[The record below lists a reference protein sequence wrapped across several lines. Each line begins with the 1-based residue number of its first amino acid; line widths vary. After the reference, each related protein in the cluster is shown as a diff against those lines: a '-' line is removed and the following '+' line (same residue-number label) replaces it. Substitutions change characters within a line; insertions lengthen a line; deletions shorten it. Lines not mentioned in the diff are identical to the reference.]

1 MLHNTFCRRLAAL
14 VLTLAVA
21 VSAVLPVFA
30 VYPMPIQTA
39 TETEAVYL
47 FNADTGK
54 TLLTQNADQPR
65 YVASLTKMMTALLL
79 LESGKDLNGEVTVP
93 TDLTQEFKD
102 IQNANGT
109 TMGLRIGETVR
120 RIDLLNA
127 LLITSAN
134 AAASVIAWD
143 VGGSLN
149 AFIQQMNARAA
160 ELGCTSATFTCAHG
174 LYDYGNVASAED
186 MAKIAAACAANET
199 FAQVAG
205 STTYTLG
212 QTNFHSEQRTISSS
226 NPLMDASGAYY
237 KDSVKWVK
245 GGFTTL
251 AGRCAVALAQKDG
264 HTYGLVILGS
274 DSNEHLYSECDEL
287 FDWAFASFA
296 DRPLVDTQTVVTT
309 VDLTKCR
316 THPEVELYAAA
327 PVSVYG
333 HADDKVSYSFDLPES
348 VSATVKN
355 GQKLGTAT
363 VYLDGYEVGQVDLVT
378 HQEYVSDFRTDSR
391 STLLLLKFQRDVS
404 IAGVDSEKCEL
415 VTPILKYEDIPLL
428 QELIRRLRKAK
439 AKSDATRGCGVHIHI
454 GANGHTAQTLRNLA
468 NIMASHESL
477 IASALNISQSRI
489 NNYCR
494 MVSPKFLDNLNRR
507 KPRTMSELAD
517 IWYTSNGANYGRT
530 QHYNDSRYHMLNL
543 HATFTKGTVEF
554 RLFQFDAPSNGKQNG
569 LHAGQL
575 KSYIQLCIA
584 LSQMAKTLK
593 SASPKP
599 QQTENP
605 KYAMRTWLLR
615 LGFIGEE
622 FATAREILTKH
633 LDGDASFRNGRMA

>member
-54 TLLTQNADQPR
+54 TLLTQNANQPR

-134 AAASVIAWD
+134 DAASVIAWD

-327 PVSVYG
+327 PVSGYG

-391 STLLLLKFQRDVS
+391 STLLLLAALAV
-404 IAGVDSEKCEL
+404 ILL
-415 VTPILKYEDIPLL
+415 VL
-428 QELIRRLRKAK
+428 
-439 AKSDATRGCGVHIHI
+439 SVV
-454 GANGHTAQTLRNLA
+454 TLA
-468 NIMASHESL
+468 CDGGSL
-477 IASALNISQSRI
+477 
-489 NNYCR
+489 
-494 MVSPKFLDNLNRR
+494 NLNRR
-507 KPRTMSELAD
+507 R
-517 IWYTSNGANYGRT
+517 
-530 QHYNDSRYHMLNL
+530 
-543 HATFTKGTVEF
+543 
-554 RLFQFDAPSNGKQNG
+554 
-569 LHAGQL
+569 
-575 KSYIQLCIA
+575 
-584 LSQMAKTLK
+584 
-593 SASPKP
+593 
-599 QQTENP
+599 
-605 KYAMRTWLLR
+605 
-615 LGFIGEE
+615 
-622 FATAREILTKH
+622 
-633 LDGDASFRNGRMA
+633 RMKRRR